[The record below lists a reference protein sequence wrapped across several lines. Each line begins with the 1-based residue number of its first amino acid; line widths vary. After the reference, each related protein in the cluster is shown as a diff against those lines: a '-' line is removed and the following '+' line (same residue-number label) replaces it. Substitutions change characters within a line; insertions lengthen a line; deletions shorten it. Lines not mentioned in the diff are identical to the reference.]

1 MAEKDNLTDTET
13 LSQNVLKGA
22 MALVLETISTIK
34 NAPVHTV
41 GDVIFSIEEKIY
53 EKHPELRNSTKT

>member
-1 MAEKDNLTDTET
+1 MAEKNKTSDTET
-13 LSQNVLKGA
+13 LGQSVLKGA
-22 MALVLETISTIK
+22 MALVLETVSTIK

-53 EKHPELRNSTKT
+53 EEHPDLRNSTKT